1 MTTALRRPGEHP
13 TDRDLAGFAAAERF
27 ARDLANEIADAAE
40 PGMSEHDLAH
50 LAKQRF
56 RDAGIRRHWH
66 IPVIGLGKGSA
77 KLRNIRSLLAG
88 DALAR
93 RRVLQADDV
102 VYVDIAPIH
111 EGYSS
116 DYTVTRVAGRHP
128 EREQLI
134 AAGHD
139 LALRIVE
146 RIGEHRDARGVWAWA
161 VATASV
167 DTRFELVEPPLVGLA
182 HRIGVVP
189 PTWPYVPEATTLAYL
204 ATRERGAF
212 FGPRNRRPMDGFW
225 TIEPYLV
232 SPEGRA
238 AKHEE
243 LIFVAGRE
251 VLRLGAEVGP

>member
-1 MTTALRRPGEHP
+1 MTTILRSSRRHP

-27 ARDLANEIADAAE
+27 ARDLATDIANAAE

-50 LAKQRF
+50 LAKRRF
-56 RDAGIRRHWH
+56 RDAGIKRHWH
-66 IPVIGLGKGSA
+66 VPVIGLGQGSA

-93 RRVLQADDV
+93 RRRLQADDV
-102 VYVDIAPIH
+102 VYVDIAPIYD
-111 EGYSS
+111 GYPS
-116 DYTVTRVAGRHP
+116 DFTVTRVAGRHP

-134 AAGHD
+134 AAAHE
-139 LALRIVE
+139 LARRVVD

-161 VATASV
+161 VATASA
-167 DTRFELVEPPLVGLA
+167 DARFELVEPPLVGLA

-189 PTWPYVPEATTLAYL
+189 PSWPYVPEVTTLAYL

-212 FGPRNRRPMDGFW
+212 LGPRNRRPMDGFW

-232 SPEGRA
+232 SPDGRA

-243 LIFVAGRE
+243 LIFVTGSE
-251 VLRLGAEVGP
+251 VLRLGAEDGP

>member
-1 MTTALRRPGEHP
+1 MTAILRRSGRHP
-13 TDRDLAGFAAAERF
+13 SDGDLAGFAAAERF
-27 ARDLANEIADAAE
+27 ARDLATEIAEAAE

-50 LAKQRF
+50 LAKARF
-56 RDAGIRRHWH
+56 RQAGVRRHWH
-66 IPVIGLGKGSA
+66 IPVVGLGPGSA

-88 DALAR
+88 DVLAR
-93 RRVLQADDV
+93 RRRLEADDDV

-111 EGYSS
+111 EGYPS
-116 DYTVTRVAGRHP
+116 DYTVTRVAGHHP

-134 AAGHD
+134 GAAHNF
-139 LALRIVE
+139 AARIVQ

-167 DTRFELVEPPLVGLA
+167 DARFDLVEPPLVGLA

-189 PTWPYVPEATTLAYL
+189 PSWPYVPEATTLAYL

-212 FGPRNRRPMDGFW
+212 LGPRNRRPMDGFW

-232 SPEGRA
+232 ADGRA

-243 LIFVAGRE
+243 LIFVTGSE
-251 VLRLGAEVGP
+251 VLRLGAEDGL